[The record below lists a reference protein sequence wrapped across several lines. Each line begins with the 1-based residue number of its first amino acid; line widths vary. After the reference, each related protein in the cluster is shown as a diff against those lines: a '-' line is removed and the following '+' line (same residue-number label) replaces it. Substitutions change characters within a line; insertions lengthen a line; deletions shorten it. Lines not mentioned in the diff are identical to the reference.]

1 MKLSRSARRC
11 VLTLLGALS
20 IAALPAADARADVK
34 LPAALSDNMVLQQGV
49 PLKIWGWAEPGEQ
62 VTVTFGKLTGSA
74 TADEKGDWLVK
85 LGKAATSAEPA
96 ELIVTGKNTITL
108 KNILVGEVWLCSGQS
123 NMEWAMGALGT
134 PLGKKDIEAANFP
147 KIRLL
152 NISSRKNW
160 NVEPQKDLPAGKTPG
175 SEKRPTWTECT
186 PATAAS
192 FSAVG
197 FYFGREINQKLNVP
211 VGLISAAWGGSPI
224 ERWIPWDIY
233 QSDPAL
239 STFPPMFV
247 KMTQDLPEA
256 LVKYEAAL
264 AKWTV
269 ERDAIVATQPAAAT
283 QPRSLPT
290 KPVQPVPPKEHYGSM
305 YNGNIAPLTNY
316 AIAGVL
322 WYQGEANS
330 GDAKGYRVQFPAL
343 IRGWRKVWDQG
354 EFPFYFVQLANY
366 QNLSPNPNHAGGWAG
381 LREAQTATLETP
393 NTGMAVAI
401 DIGDAN
407 DIHPRNK
414 IDVGLR
420 LSLWAL
426 ANTYKQPNV
435 VYSGPLYESLKI
447 EGSKAIISFK
457 HVGSGLKIKGDKLT
471 GFAVAGEDMNYVWA
485 DAVIEGQTIV
495 VTSPNVPAPRAV
507 RYGWSSNPACNLY
520 NAADLPASP
529 FRAGETLELP
539 KKN

>member
-1 MKLSRSARRC
+1 MISRVTRRC
-11 VLTLLGALS
+11 VWSLLGALS
-20 IAALPAADARADVK
+20 IAALPCAQVHADVK

-49 PLKIWGWAEPGEQ
+49 PLKIWGWADPGEQ
-62 VTVTFGKLTGSA
+62 VTVTFGKLSGSA
-74 TADEKGDWLVK
+74 TADAKGDWLVK
-85 LGKAATSAEPA
+85 LGKADVNAEPTDMT
-96 ELIVTGKNTITL
+96 IVGKNTQKL

-123 NMEWAMGALGT
+123 NMEWTMGALGT
-134 PLGKKDIEAANFP
+134 PVGKKDVEEANFP

-152 NISSRKNW
+152 NVSQKKSWSI
-160 NVEPQKDLPAGKTPG
+160 EPQKDLPFGQSGKP
-175 SEKRPTWTECT
+175 ENRPTWTECM
-186 PATAAS
+186 PATVTG

-197 FYFGREINQKLNVP
+197 FYFGREIHQKLNVP
-211 VGLISAAWGGSPI
+211 VGLISAAWGGTPI

-239 STFPPMFV
+239 DFFPAMFT
-247 KMTQDLPEA
+247 KMYQDLPEA
-256 LVKYEAAL
+256 TKQYDIAL
-264 AKWTV
+264 AKWTA

-283 QPRSLPT
+283 QPNALPR
-290 KPVQPVPPKEHYGSM
+290 KPFKPTDPKESYGSM
-305 YNGNIAPLTNY
+305 FNGNIAPLTNY

-322 WYQGEANS
+322 WYQGEANA
-330 GDAKGYRVQFPAL
+330 GDAKSYRIQFPGL
-343 IRGWRKVWDQG
+343 IRGWRKVWGQG

-366 QNLSPNPNHAGGWAG
+366 QAPKNNPNDSGGWA
-381 LREAQTATLETP
+381 LVRESQTAALETP

-401 DIGDAN
+401 DIGDAS

-414 IDVGLR
+414 VEVGRR

-426 ANTYKQPNV
+426 SNTYKQPNI

-447 EGSKAIISFK
+447 EGNKAIISFK
-457 HVGSGLKIKGDKLT
+457 HAAGGLKCKGEKIT

-485 DAVIEGQTIV
+485 DAVIEGQTV
-495 VTSPNVPAPRAV
+495 VVSSPEIAAPKAV
-507 RYGWSSNPACNLY
+507 RYGWASNPACNLY

-529 FRAGETLELP
+529 FRTGETLELP